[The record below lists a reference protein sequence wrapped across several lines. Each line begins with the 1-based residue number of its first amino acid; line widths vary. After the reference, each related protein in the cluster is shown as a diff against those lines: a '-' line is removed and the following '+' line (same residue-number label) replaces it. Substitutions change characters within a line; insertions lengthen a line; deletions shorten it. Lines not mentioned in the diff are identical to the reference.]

1 MANGVV
7 FLPSFHEAIQGLDDP
22 DRLQMYDAIVR
33 YGLYGEILDLDPIPK
48 AMFALVK
55 PNIDASQNRYR
66 AAKANG
72 SKGGRPN
79 KNQTENQNNNR
90 NRIQRQNHD
99 IDKDSDFDK
108 DSDSEIEVEMEKES
122 EEKEKPNNDPLYEA
136 WEEAKEKGDIATM
149 AAINIKRQRGY

>member
-1 MANGVV
+1 MSNGVV

-33 YGLYGEILDLDPIPK
+33 YGLYGEILDLNPIPK

-72 SKGGRPN
+72 SKGGRPI
-79 KNQTENQNNNR
+79 KNQTENQNHNQNL
-90 NRIQRQNHD
+90 IQKQNHD
-99 IDKDSDFDK
+99 IDKDSDFDI
-108 DSDSEIEVEMEKES
+108 DSDSEMEVEEDKEC
-122 EEKEKPNNDPLYEA
+122 EGKEKPSNDPLDEE
-136 WEEAKEKGDIATM
+136 WEKAKTRGDIATM
-149 AAINIKRQRGY
+149 AAINIKRKRGY

>member
-7 FLPSFHEAIQGLDDP
+7 FLPSFYEAIQGLDDP
-22 DRLQMYDAIVR
+22 ERLQMYDAIIR

-72 SKGGRPN
+72 SKGGRPS
-79 KNQTENQNNNR
+79 KNQTGNQNNN
-90 NRIQRQNHD
+90 QNTFQKQNQEKEKD
-99 IDKDSDFDK
+99 IDFDK
-108 DSDSEIEVEMEKES
+108 DSDSEIEVEREKEC
-122 EEKEKPNNDPLYEA
+122 EGKGKPRNDPLSEA
-136 WEEAKEKGDIATM
+136 WEEAKAKGDIDTM
-149 AAINIKRQRGY
+149 AAINVIRQRGY

>member
-1 MANGVV
+1 MAQGVV
-7 FLPSFHEAIQGLDDP
+7 FLPSFHEAIQGLDDS

-72 SKGGRPN
+72 SKGGRPS
-79 KNQTENQNNNR
+79 KNQTENQNR
-90 NRIQRQNHD
+90 NQNEFQKQNQDKEKD
-99 IDKDSDFDK
+99 IDFDK
-108 DSDSEIEVEMEKES
+108 DFDSEIDVERDKEC
-122 EEKEKPNNDPLYEA
+122 EGKGKPSNDPLSDA
-136 WEEAKEKGDIATM
+136 WEEARAKGDIATM
-149 AAINIKRQRGY
+149 AAINIRRQRGY